1 MMACIAQR
9 ERRPTRKG
17 AVAAREGGS
26 FSIRL
31 LALVCDTYREGSR
44 CECLRAPLDQL
55 RARELAK
62 AHGHGGP
69 LDGHTHALN
78 RDLHGLLVQRGRRHP
93 RTCEVR
99 EVNCFSNGADN
110 DFGFYLF
117 YFYPRHLHAIIIR
130 TSN

>member
-1 MMACIAQR
+1 LRTASTSAHDGLHCAKNDVRHERAQSQPGR
-9 ERRPTRKG
+9 
-17 AVAAREGGS
+17 GS

-93 RTCEVR
+93 RTCKVR

-110 DFGFYLF
+110 DFGFLF
-117 YFYPRHLHAIIIR
+117 IFIR
-130 TSN
+130 DIYMQ